1 MDSYHLNLAM
11 RWLHIIPAIALIGGT
26 IFMRFALVPAY
37 EQLDDEQRE
46 KVQESIRRGW
56 SRLLMPSIL
65 FLLISGFVNTA
76 NISMN
81 YRFPDSS
88 YMPLLGLKLFLAI
101 AIFYIA
107 SLLAGRSEGAKK
119 FQQDQRKWLNINIL
133 LAILLVCIAGAMR
146 LADREPK
153 DDEDSTS
160 AAPAVVETLAQARDG
175 SIPGKR

>member
-1 MDSYHLNLAM
+1 MDILDLAM
-11 RWLHIIPAIALIGGT
+11 RWLHIIPAIALVGGT
-26 IFMRFALVPAY
+26 LFMRFAVVPAY
-37 EQLDDEQRE
+37 DQLDDEQRD
-46 KVQESIRRGW
+46 KIQESVRRGW

-76 NISMN
+76 NISIA
-81 YRFPDSS
+81 YDFPGGY
-88 YMPLLGLKLFLAI
+88 YMPLLGL
-101 AIFYIA
+101 A

-153 DDEDSTS
+153 EDDDSTTARP
-160 AAPAVVETLAQARDG
+160 AAVQSLSQNRG
-175 SIPGKR
+175 

>member
-1 MDSYHLNLAM
+1 MDYLNLAM

-46 KVQESIRRGW
+46 KVQESVRRGW
-56 SRLLMPSIL
+56 SRLLMPSIG
-65 FLLISGFVNTA
+65 FLIISGFVNVA
-76 NISMN
+76 NISVA
-81 YRFPDSS
+81 YDFPGGY
-88 YMPLLGLKLFLAI
+88 YMPLLGLKAFLAI
-101 AIFYIA
+101 AIFVIA
-107 SLLAGRSEGAKK
+107 SLLAGRSEGARE
-119 FQQDQRKWLNINIL
+119 FQQNQRKWLNINIL

-153 DDEDSTS
+153 EDEDSAT
-160 AAPAVVETLAQARDG
+160 AASAVVETLARARDS

>member
-1 MDSYHLNLAM
+1 MDYLNLAM

-46 KVQESIRRGW
+46 KVQESVRRGW

-65 FLLISGFVNTA
+65 FLLISGAVNIM
-76 NISMN
+76 NISTT
-81 YRFPDSS
+81 YRFPDGY
-88 YMPLLGLKLFLAI
+88 YMPLFGLKFFLAG

-107 SLLAGRSEGAKK
+107 SLLAGRSEGARK

-133 LAILLVCIAGAMR
+133 LAVLLVCIAGAMR

-153 DDEDSTS
+153 EDEDSAT
-160 AAPAVVETLAQARDG
+160 AAPAVVETLAQARDS

>member
-1 MDSYHLNLAM
+1 MDYLNLAM
-11 RWLHIIPAIALIGGT
+11 RWLHIIPAITLIGGT
-26 IFMRFALVPAY
+26 IFMRFAVIPAY

-46 KVQESIRRGW
+46 KVQESVRRGW
-56 SRLLMPSIL
+56 SRLLMPSIG

-76 NISMN
+76 NISMA
-81 YRFPDSS
+81 YDFPGG
-88 YMPLLGLKLFLAI
+88 YYNALLAIKIVLAI

-107 SLLAGRSEGAKK
+107 SLLAGRSEAASK
-119 FQQDQRKWLNINIL
+119 FRQKQRYWLNINIL

-153 DDEDSTS
+153 EEDSVKGPS
-160 AAPAVVETLAQARDG
+160 ATVETLAQARDG

>member
-1 MDSYHLNLAM
+1 MDYLNLAM

-46 KVQESIRRGW
+46 KIQESVRRGW
-56 SRLLMPSIL
+56 SRLLMPSIG
-65 FLLISGFVNTA
+65 FLLISGIVNTMK
-76 NISMN
+76 ISIEGGLPV
-81 YRFPDSS
+81 Y
-88 YMPLLGLKLFLAI
+88 YMPLLAIKMALAG

-107 SLLAGRSEGAKK
+107 SLLAGRSEAARK

-133 LAILLVCIAGAMR
+133 LAVLLVCIAGAMR

-153 DDEDSTS
+153 STES
-160 AAPAVVETLAQARDG
+160 EKEPTAAVETFDQVRDG
-175 SIPGKR
+175 SLPGKR

>member
-1 MDSYHLNLAM
+1 MDYLNLAM

-46 KVQESIRRGW
+46 KVQESVRRGW
-56 SRLLMPSIL
+56 SRLLMPSIG

-76 NISMN
+76 NISIA
-81 YRFPDSS
+81 YDFPGGY

-107 SLLAGRSEGAKK
+107 SLLAGRSEGARE
-119 FQQDQRKWLNINIL
+119 FQQNQRKWLNINIL

-153 DDEDSTS
+153 EDEDSAT
-160 AAPAVVETLAQARDG
+160 AASAVVETLARARDS

>member
-1 MDSYHLNLAM
+1 MDYLNLAM

-37 EQLDDEQRE
+37 EHLDDEQRE

-56 SRLLMPSIL
+56 SRLLMPSIG
-65 FLLISGFVNTA
+65 FLLISGIVNTG
-76 NISMN
+76 NISIA
-81 YRFPDSS
+81 YDFPGG
-88 YMPLLGLKLFLAI
+88 YYNALLAIKIVLAI

-107 SLLAGRSEGAKK
+107 SLLAGRSEGARE
-119 FQQDQRKWLNINIL
+119 FQQNQRKWLNINIL
-133 LAILLVCIAGAMR
+133 LAVLLVCIAGAMR

-153 DDEDSTS
+153 EKEDEDSAT
-160 AAPAVVETLAQARDG
+160 AASAVVETLAQARDS

>member
-1 MDSYHLNLAM
+1 MDILNLAM
-11 RWLHIIPAIALIGGT
+11 RWLHIIPAIALVGGT
-26 IFMRFALVPAY
+26 LFMRFAVVPAY
-37 EQLDDEQRE
+37 DQLDDEQRD
-46 KVQESIRRGW
+46 KIQESVRRGW

-76 NISMN
+76 NISIA
-81 YRFPDSS
+81 YDFPEGY

-146 LADREPK
+146 L
-153 DDEDSTS
+153 
-160 AAPAVVETLAQARDG
+160 
-175 SIPGKR
+175 

>member
-1 MDSYHLNLAM
+1 MDILNLAM
-11 RWLHIIPAIALIGGT
+11 RWLHIIPAIALVGGT
-26 IFMRFALVPAY
+26 LFMRFAVVPAY
-37 EQLDDEQRE
+37 DQLDDEQRD
-46 KVQESIRRGW
+46 KIQESVRRGW

-76 NISMN
+76 NISIA
-81 YRFPDSS
+81 YDFPGGY

-153 DDEDSTS
+153 EDDDSTTARP
-160 AAPAVVETLAQARDG
+160 AAVESLAQTRD
-175 SIPGKR
+175 SSATSKR